1 MSVTPNAMVSFCRKF
16 MGADP
21 GCPMLALEG
30 YLKAIPRMECLGKLP
45 SGTAVLIRGDV
56 DAKPGAKVGEGD
68 IRLRSMKETLQ
79 FCRERG
85 WKIVIFGHIGREPEK
100 SLNKVAARIGEI
112 MGTKAA
118 FVEDWLDPATTT
130 IKDEAAKTIA
140 QAKPGEIIVL
150 QNTRKYDVER
160 VLWKAKPDDLP
171 KLAERLAKL
180 ANEFA
185 EKVAKVYIHEAF
197 SAGSLDSSSMVVP
210 AAMEMLA
217 LGKYEAEQFA
227 GPLTDC
233 LAAQMVI
240 FSGLK
245 IDKLDD
251 LEAMI
256 ARGKI
261 RTVITAGSLAMALKK
276 AAAELDGKDFNL
288 GLSEDPAH
296 KDKPYYIPRERIE
309 QAKKMIA
316 DGRKKGMEF
325 VMPLDFVLQDGRV
338 SETVGPGNQ
347 QFDVGPAS
355 SAAYEKKVGEFIAQH
370 KNDKPPAVVFHNGVF
385 GKFEEPQFEEGTKK
399 FTAQLKRMK
408 DAGIKVYVG
417 GGEGGAAVEKYGK
430 EDWITYC
437 FTAGGTVLN
446 CAGQRAGAVSG
457 GVKTGGGGDGA
468 GAARGLVLQIDKCK
482 LQIE

>member
-1 MSVTPNAMVSFCRKF
+1 MSVTANAMVSWCRKLL
-16 MGADP
+16 GAEP
-21 GCPMLALEG
+21 GCPKLSLEQ
-30 YLKAIPRMECLGKLP
+30 YMKAIPRMECLGKLP
-45 SGTAVLIRGDV
+45 SGTPVLIRGDV

-68 IRLRSMKETLQ
+68 IRLRSMQQTLQ

-85 WKIVIFGHIGREPEK
+85 WKTVIFGHIGREPEK
-100 SLNKVAARIGEI
+100 SLSKVAARIGEI
-112 MGTKAA
+112 MGCKVA
-118 FVEDWLDPATTT
+118 FIEDWLDPATTT

-140 QAKPGEIIVL
+140 QSQPGDIIVL

-160 VLWKAKPDDLP
+160 VLWKAKADDLP
-171 KLAERLAKL
+171 KLADKLAKL

-185 EKVAKVYIHEAF
+185 AKVAKIYIHEAF
-197 SAGSLDSSSMVVP
+197 SAGSLDASSVVVP
-210 AAMEMLA
+210 AAMEMVA

-227 GPLTDC
+227 GPLSDC

-296 KDKPYYIPRERIE
+296 TGKPYFIPRERIE
-309 QAKKMIA
+309 QAKKMVS

-325 VMPLDFVLQDGRV
+325 VMPVDFVLQDGRI

-355 SAAYEKKVGEFIAQH
+355 SAAYEKKVGEFIAAH

-385 GKFEEPQFEEGTKK
+385 GMFEDPRFEEGTKK
-399 FTAQLKRMK
+399 FVAQLKRMK

-417 GGEGGAAVEKYGK
+417 GGEGGTALEKYGK
-430 EDWITYC
+430 DDWITYC

-446 CAGQRAGAVSG
+446 ALGSEPVPYLVAL
-457 GVKTGGGGDGA
+457 KL
-468 GAARGLVLQIDKCK
+468 AAESMGPAPHAI
-482 LQIE
+482 